1 MDALENILLMA
12 ALMAAGAT
20 VTVAM
25 LLGFI
30 YWLEV
35 QGD

>member
-1 MDALENILLMA
+1 MIENVLLMA

-20 VTVAM
+20 VTIAL

-30 YWLEV
+30 YWLEI
-35 QGD
+35 QSE